1 MGEWRE
7 AAGDFLRNM
16 GRLCF
21 ELLFAGITGL
31 AVGIPASAF
40 ALVMDRLTQLR
51 GAYPWLIFFLPVG
64 GVAIIA
70 MYRGLKVYNPRGTNL
85 VLSAI
90 HSQEELPVAMAP
102 LIAVSTWITHLVGG
116 SAGREGAALQIGGSL
131 GAWLGRVMRFDQKD
145 KNVAV
150 MCGMSAAFAAVFGTP
165 LAAAVFPLE
174 VVSVGIMHYSALVP
188 CMFAAIVASRTA
200 LFLGLHPEAFPV
212 GDVPEISVYSVAAVI
227 VLGILCAA
235 VSTAFCILLHKT
247 GSLFHREYFQR
258 HPYIRVC
265 AGAVII
271 LAVFLLL
278 GNQDYA
284 GAGFPMIEKAFAGET
299 GPEAFAV
306 KMVLTAVTLG
316 CGFKG
321 GEIVPS
327 FFVGATFGAY
337 FGSLMGLPTP
347 LCGAVGMAAVFCGV
361 TNCPIS
367 TLLISFELFGLEG
380 MLYYL
385 IAVSVSYMASGYY
398 GLYHDQK
405 IIYSKSRTEY
415 INRKTK

>member
-1 MGEWRE
+1 MEEWRE
-7 AAGDFLRNM
+7 AVRDFLENM
-16 GRLCF
+16 GRMCF
-21 ELLFAGITGL
+21 GIVFAGITGV
-31 AVGIPASAF
+31 AVGLPAAGF
-40 ALVMDRLTQLR
+40 AVVMDKLTQFR
-51 GAYPWLIFFLPVG
+51 GAHPWIIVLLPVG
-64 GVAIIA
+64 GVIIIA
-70 MYRGLKVYNPRGTNL
+70 MYRGLKLYNPRGTNL

-90 HSQEELPVAMAP
+90 HSQESIPLAMAP

-131 GAWLGRVMRFDQKD
+131 GEWLGRLMRFDQKD

-165 LAAAVFPLE
+165 LAAAIFPLE

-188 CMFAAIVASRTA
+188 CMFAALVASRMA
-200 LFLGLHPEAFPV
+200 LAVGLHPESFPV
-212 GDVPEISVYSVAAVI
+212 EILPDLSVHSVAAVMALA
-227 VLGILCAA
+227 VLCAV
-235 VSTAFCILLHKT
+235 VSTVFCIVLHKT
-247 GSLFHREYFQR
+247 GEAFHREFFQR

-265 AGAVII
+265 SGALI
-271 LAVFLLL
+271 LLASMLLL
-278 GNQDYA
+278 GSQNYA
-284 GAGFPMIEKAFAGET
+284 GAGFPMIERAFAGET
-299 GPEAFAV
+299 GPADFAV
-306 KMVLTAVTLG
+306 KMVLTAITLG

-327 FFVGATFGAY
+327 FFVGATFGSY

-347 LCGAVGMAAVFCGV
+347 LCAAVGMAAVFCGV

-367 TLLISFELFGLEG
+367 TLMISFELFGFEG

-385 IAVSVSYMASGYY
+385 IAVSISYMASGYY

-405 IIYSKSRTEY
+405 IMYSKTRTEF